1 MQAFADALLVIP
13 KILAQNSGYD
23 PQETI
28 VKLQSVQHDA
38 GKGLADDAEE
48 GYSAIVIAIAAI
60 TFVFV
65 ERDDV
70 GVTHV
75 LRHTSFLPAL

>member
-1 MQAFADALLVIP
+1 M
-13 KILAQNSGYD
+13 G
-23 PQETI
+23 E
-28 VKLQSVQHDA
+28 
-38 GKGLADDAEE
+38 GLANNTKE

-60 TFVFV
+60 AFVFV

-75 LRHTSFLPAL
+75 LRHTSFLLAL